1 MRVRILQP
9 LEPLEDPSP
18 QICLSSVNVDLSLF
32 SGDNNWEYHRVEPFW
47 EKLVMLNVLELILF
61 PLVFG
66 VLGWLLEPVI
76 GATGAW
82 SLFLSGLLSGIAS
95 FFV

>member
-1 MRVRILQP
+1 
-9 LEPLEDPSP
+9 
-18 QICLSSVNVDLSLF
+18 
-32 SGDNNWEYHRVEPFW
+32 
-47 EKLVMLNVLELILF
+47 MLNVLELILF

-82 SLFLSGLLSGIAS
+82 SLFLSGLFSGIAS
-95 FFV
+95 FLV

>member
-1 MRVRILQP
+1 
-9 LEPLEDPSP
+9 
-18 QICLSSVNVDLSLF
+18 
-32 SGDNNWEYHRVEPFW
+32 
-47 EKLVMLNVLELILF
+47 MLNVLELILF

-95 FFV
+95 FFVQDKAHP